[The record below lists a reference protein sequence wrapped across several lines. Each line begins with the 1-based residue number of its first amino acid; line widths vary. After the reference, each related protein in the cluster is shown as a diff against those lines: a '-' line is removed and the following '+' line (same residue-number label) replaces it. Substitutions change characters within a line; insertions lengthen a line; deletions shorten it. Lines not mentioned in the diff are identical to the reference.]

1 MIATTSRGIVLSH
14 LKYGDTSVVATIY
27 TESHGRKTFLIQG
40 VYKRKSRFHAS
51 FFQPLTLVN
60 LEMSIRNN
68 RELQRIK
75 ELSLSQPFHSIP
87 FDTTKSAIA
96 IFIAEML
103 YKCIKEEESNP
114 VLFSFLYNAIHLLDV
129 HDGAI
134 SNFHIVFLLKLTK
147 YLGFA
152 PENNYSVINN
162 MFDPVNGQF
171 YHHVFSYGDQAD
183 KDVSK
188 LLHHMLDQSFETL
201 GIFPMNHLQ
210 RGLLLK
216 QIIAFY
222 TMHLN
227 GIGEIKSLAVL
238 KTVFEDE

>member
-1 MIATTSRGIVLSH
+1 MIDTTTRGIVLNH
-14 LKYGDTSVVATIY
+14 LKYGDTSIVATIY

-40 VYKRKSRFHAS
+40 VYKKKSKFHAS

-60 LEMSIRNN
+60 LEMSIKNS

-75 ELSLSQPFHSIP
+75 ELSLSQPFHTIP
-87 FDTTKSAIA
+87 FDMVKSTMA

-103 YKCIKEEESNP
+103 YKCIKEEEHNP
-114 VLFSFLYNAIHLLDV
+114 VLFSFLYNAIHLLDIQES
-129 HDGAI
+129 AI

-152 PENNYSVINN
+152 PDNNFSAINN

-171 YHHVFSYGDQAD
+171 YHHVFSDGDKSD
-183 KDVSK
+183 KELSK
-188 LLHHMLDQSFETL
+188 LLHHMMELSFDT
-201 GIFPMNHLQ
+201 IDTFPLNHLQ

-216 QIIAFY
+216 KIIEFY

-227 GIGEIKSLAVL
+227 GIGDIKSLAVL